1 MGRPVYGTYVLNVNG
16 ISVTVVRTQVKR
28 INLRLGKDGMRMS
41 IPRRCTL
48 AAAEQFARR
57 NEDWMRAA
65 IARNEQRARA
75 VNDTW
80 ENGTHAY
87 VWGERVPVRVEV
99 CEGRRDCSLEDGVL
113 TLRVHEG
120 DDAEI
125 RAGLVDWW
133 RRRQI
138 EERLCDLRPQAEAR
152 VGRSATSITLRR
164 MKTRWG
170 SCTPKTGR
178 IRLNVALSEYPPECL
193 EGVLVHELCHLW
205 EPNHGP
211 RFYALMDLHYPA
223 WRATMR
229 ILKSGHEGTVPR
241 I

>member
-1 MGRPVYGTYVLNVNG
+1 MGRAVYGTYMLDVNG
-16 ISVTVVRTQVKR
+16 ISITVVRTQVKR

-48 AAAEQFARR
+48 AAAEQFARK
-57 NEDWMRAA
+57 NEGWMRDALE
-65 IARNEQRARA
+65 RSEQRART

-80 ENGTHAY
+80 EDGTHAY
-87 VWGERVPVRVEV
+87 VWGKRVPVRVLA
-99 CEGRRDCSLEDGVL
+99 CEGRRGCSLDDGVL
-113 TLRVHEG
+113 TLRVHEC
-120 DDAEI
+120 DDAER
-125 RAGLVDWW
+125 RAELVERW

-138 EERLCDLRPQAEAR
+138 EERLEDVRPQAEAR
-152 VGRSATSITLRR
+152 VGRSATSVTLRR

-205 EPNHGP
+205 VPNHGP

-229 ILKSGHEGTVPR
+229 ILKSGHERDVP
-241 I
+241 